1 MRRSIKVPP
10 LGEGVTTATLVEW
23 TVAVGDQVVEGQ
35 PLLSIA
41 LEKVDM
47 DIPSPVSGMLV
58 EHLVGE
64 GAEIVVG
71 DVLCIIED

>member
-23 TVAVGDQVVEGQ
+23 TVAVGDRVTEGQ
-35 PLLSIA
+35 ALVSIA
-41 LEKVDM
+41 LDKVDM
-47 DIPSPVSGMLV
+47 DIPSPVSGTLV
-58 EHLVGE
+58 ERVAGE
-64 GAEIVVG
+64 GEEISVG

>member
-35 PLLSIA
+35 ALLSVA
-41 LEKVDM
+41 LDKVDM
-47 DIPSPVSGMLV
+47 DVPSPVSGTLV
-58 EHLVGE
+58 ERVAGE
-64 GAEIVVG
+64 GEEIAVG